1 MITEN
6 RPSSPR
12 RKDWS
17 GLIARLRAGDLRK
30 AVAVDFAISLPRL
43 CLLAQQHGFSHGEMM
58 QMRAT
63 QREAKS

>member
-1 MITEN
+1 MMK
-6 RPSSPR
+6 SPR

-30 AVAVDFAISLPRL
+30 AVAADFAISLPRL

-58 QMRAT
+58 QMRAA
-63 QREAKS
+63 QREARR